1 MTRTNLWPLPST
13 GNCMRRR
20 NFIALLGS
28 AAVTWPLAARAQQPM
43 PVIGY
48 LYAGS
53 PEPSAHLL
61 AAFRKGLTETGY
73 VEGQNVAIEFRWAR
87 NETDRLPEL
96 AADLVRRQVAVIA
109 APGSSVASIAAR
121 DATSSIPIVF
131 SMGGDPIQAGLV
143 SSFNQPGGNVTGISS
158 MNTEL
163 GSKRLGLLHEL
174 VPNAERFATLVI
186 NSPIYQPLVEDVQA
200 GATSIGRPVD
210 IFYASTSRDID
221 AAFARIVQKRIEA
234 LVLTPGPLFNNNRV
248 QLATLAARH
257 ALPAIYSSREFAE
270 AGGLMSYGPS
280 ITEEFRQTGIYCG
293 RVLKGEKPADLPV
306 MRATKFEFIINL
318 QTARAL
324 GLDVPP
330 TLLARADEV
339 IE

>member
-1 MTRTNLWPLPST
+1 VK
-13 GNCMRRR
+13 RRA
-20 NFIALLGS
+20 FITLLGG
-28 AAVTWPLAARAQQPM
+28 AATWPLAARAQQPAM
-43 PVIGY
+43 PIIGF

-109 APGSSVASIAAR
+109 APGSTVASIAAKA
-121 DATSSIPIVF
+121 ATSSIPIVF
-131 SMGGDPIQAGLV
+131 SMGGDPVQAGLV
-143 SSFNQPGGNVTGISS
+143 ASFNQPGGNVTGISS

-174 VPNAERFATLVI
+174 APHAQRFAALLI
-186 NSPIYQPLVEDVQA
+186 NSPLYQPLARDVQA
-200 GATSIGRPVD
+200 GAESIGRPID

-221 AAFARIVQKRIEA
+221 AAFASIVQKRIEA

-306 MRATKFEFIINL
+306 MRATKFEFIINM

-324 GLDVPP
+324 DLTMPP

>member
-1 MTRTNLWPLPST
+1 V
-13 GNCMRRR
+13 RRR
-20 NFIALLGS
+20 EFITLLGG
-28 AAVTWPLAARAQQPM
+28 AAVGWPLAARAQQAM
-43 PVIGY
+43 PVIGF

-53 PEPSAHLL
+53 PEPSAHLV

-87 NETDRLPEL
+87 NEIDRLPEL
-96 AADLVRRQVAVIA
+96 VADLVQRRVAVIVS
-109 APGSSVASIAAR
+109 PGSSTAPVAAKAAT
-121 DATSSIPIVF
+121 ASIPIVF
-131 SMGGDPIQAGLV
+131 SMGGDPVQAGLV
-143 SSFNQPGGNVTGISS
+143 ASFNQPGGNVTGISS

-174 VPNAERFATLVI
+174 VPNAQRFAALLI
-186 NSPIYQPLVEDVQA
+186 HSPAYQPLLRDVQA
-200 GATSIGRPVD
+200 GAASIGRPID
-210 IFYASTSRDID
+210 ILYASTSREID
-221 AAFARIVQKRIEA
+221 AAFAVMVQKRIEA

-257 ALPAIYSSREFAE
+257 ALPAIFSSREFAE

-318 QTARAL
+318 QTARAF
-324 GLDVPP
+324 GVDVPP

>member
-1 MTRTNLWPLPST
+1 VK
-13 GNCMRRR
+13 RRD
-20 NFIALLGS
+20 FFTLLGG
-28 AAVTWPLAARAQQPM
+28 AAMAWPIAARAQQPAM

-48 LYAGS
+48 LYTGS

-61 AAFRKGLTETGY
+61 AAFRKGLSETGY

-87 NETDRLPEL
+87 NDADRLPDL
-96 AADLVRRQVAVIA
+96 AADLVRRRVAVIA
-109 APGSSVASIAAR
+109 TPGSTVASLAAKA
-121 DATSSIPIVF
+121 ATATVPIVF
-131 SMGGDPIQAGLV
+131 SMGVDPVQAGLV
-143 SSFNQPGGNVTGISS
+143 ASFNLPGGNITGITS
-158 MNTEL
+158 MNMEL

-174 VPNAERFATLVI
+174 VPNAERFAVLAMKGVVSESLV
-186 NSPIYQPLVEDVQA
+186 QDVQV
-200 GATSIGRPVD
+200 GANAIGRQIDVV
-210 IFYASTSRDID
+210 YAETSRDIST
-221 AAFARIVQKRIEA
+221 AFASIVQKRVDA
-234 LVLTPGPLFNNNRV
+234 LVLTAGPLFNNNRV

-270 AGGLMSYGPS
+270 AGGLMSYGPN
-280 ITEEFRQTGIYCG
+280 IAEEFRQTGIYTG
-293 RVLKGEKPADLPV
+293 RVLRGEKPADLPV

-324 GLDVPP
+324 GLTIPP

>member
-1 MTRTNLWPLPST
+1 MF
-13 GNCMRRR
+13 GMRRR
-20 NFIALLGS
+20 EFITLVGGT
-28 AAVTWPLAARAQQPM
+28 AAAWPLLARAQQPAK
-43 PVIGY
+43 PVIGF

-96 AADLVRRQVAVIA
+96 
-109 APGSSVASIAAR
+109 ASIAAR

-324 GLDVPP
+324 GLEVPP

>member
-1 MTRTNLWPLPST
+1 MK
-13 GNCMRRR
+13 RRE
-20 NFIALLGS
+20 FIAVLSG
-28 AAVTWPLAARAQQPM
+28 AAAWPLAARAQQAAM

-48 LYAGS
+48 LYTGS

-61 AAFRKGLTETGY
+61 AAFRKGLSETGY

-87 NETDRLPEL
+87 NDADRLPDL
-96 AADLVRRQVAVIA
+96 AADLVRRRVAVIA
-109 APGSSVASIAAR
+109 TPGSTVASLAAKA
-121 DATSSIPIVF
+121 ATATVPIVF
-131 SMGGDPIQAGLV
+131 SMGVDPVQAGLV
-143 SSFNQPGGNVTGISS
+143 ASFNLPGGNITGITS
-158 MNTEL
+158 MNMEL

-174 VPNAERFATLVI
+174 VPNAERFAVLAMKGVVSESLV
-186 NSPIYQPLVEDVQA
+186 QDVQV
-200 GATSIGRPVD
+200 GANAIGRQIDVV
-210 IFYASTSRDID
+210 YAETSRDIST
-221 AAFARIVQKRIEA
+221 AFASIVQKRVDA
-234 LVLTPGPLFNNNRV
+234 LVLTAGPLFNNNRV

-270 AGGLMSYGPS
+270 AGGLMSYGPN
-280 ITEEFRQTGIYCG
+280 IAEEFRQTGIYTG
-293 RVLKGEKPADLPV
+293 RVLRGEKPADLPV

-324 GLDVPP
+324 GLTIPP